1 MFHGRY
7 QYLINRFS
15 AHLRHMLKRTHT
27 HRLLLRRPERLSL
40 LACLIAH
47 NLNRV
52 FRAYLVKN
60 SIATNEDEVQLVVDR
75 HRENVRICD
84 DTLGI
89 AAILLH
95 LGHAV
100 AECA

>member
-1 MFHGRY
+1 
-7 QYLINRFS
+7 
-15 AHLRHMLKRTHT
+15 MLKRTHT
-27 HRLLLRRPERLSL
+27 HRLLLRRPERLRL

-60 SIATNEDEVQLVVDR
+60 SVATNEDEVELVVDR
-75 HRENVRICD
+75 YRENVRFCD

-100 AECA
+100 AERA